1 MLKKGCEDIQNSFEP
16 EWTNSLITGNRCSS
30 ILSQVTLI
38 SLLSMMFKSML
49 VLTVSWKLG
58 YIQLAGVSSYPTFPY
73 PSVLRLPPQ
82 SIIESGGSSHP
93 QPFWNPIGKPSLK
106 FISIDQLSWIWRN
119 SFFQGYLFPGQWDI
133 VIEWLFYFMG
143 ELCNEIHEIDVLQIL
158 LKQQYQYISYSGHI
172 PVLLPSLLLNL
183 DPI

>member
-1 MLKKGCEDIQNSFEP
+1 
-16 EWTNSLITGNRCSS
+16 
-30 ILSQVTLI
+30 
-38 SLLSMMFKSML
+38 ML